1 MNRDIESYL
10 RENKPQVKENPTF
23 LLQVKQKMRSVDGIK
38 AEVDRQRQYGRTTII
53 ITLVI
58 GMVLGASF
66 IYIGYTGCINTGI
79 LGNSK
84 IADVIEFLVTYKE
97 LLFLPFAGCA
107 IALALLFARKES
119 LT

>member
-1 MNRDIESYL
+1 MEQH
-10 RENKPQVKENPTF
+10 KPQVKENPTF

-38 AEVDRQRQYGRTTII
+38 AEVDRQRRYGRTTIL
-53 ITLVI
+53 ITLAI
-58 GMVLGASF
+58 GLVLGASL
-66 IYIGYTGCINTGI
+66 IYIGYTGCINTEI
-79 LGNSK
+79 LGNS
-84 IADVIEFLVTYKE
+84 ILADVIDFLVTYKE